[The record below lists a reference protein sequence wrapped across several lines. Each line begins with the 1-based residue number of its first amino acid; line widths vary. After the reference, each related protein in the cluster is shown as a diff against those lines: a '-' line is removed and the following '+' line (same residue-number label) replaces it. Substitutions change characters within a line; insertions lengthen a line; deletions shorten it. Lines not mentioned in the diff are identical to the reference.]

1 MGEQD
6 GEVFLNVFPC
16 EPSVR
21 LSRPCVWVRLEMVS
35 VPVEEWQGQVEVVT
49 GSMRMRNWTMC
60 GRPRGWYS
68 LAWNR
73 NRRSSVGGK
82 SWHSSGKRR
91 FFEAVGRWHRWR
103 KLM

>member
-49 GSMRMRNWTMC
+49 
-60 GRPRGWYS
+60 
-68 LAWNR
+68 
-73 NRRSSVGGK
+73 
-82 SWHSSGKRR
+82 
-91 FFEAVGRWHRWR
+91 
-103 KLM
+103 